1 MKASGNTTK
10 ALAFLLGTVRI
21 VIVALAISVV
31 ILVLASRLVAV
42 CPVNYALARSLII
55 KELTFIFVAVC

>member
-10 ALAFLLGTVRI
+10 ALAFLLVTVRI

-42 CPVNYALARSLII
+42 RPVNDASARSLII
-55 KELTFIFVAVC
+55 NELTFILVAVC

>member
-31 ILVLASRLVAV
+31 ILVLATRLVAV
-42 CPVNYALARSLII
+42 RPVNDASARSLII
-55 KELTFIFVAVC
+55 NELTFIFVAVC